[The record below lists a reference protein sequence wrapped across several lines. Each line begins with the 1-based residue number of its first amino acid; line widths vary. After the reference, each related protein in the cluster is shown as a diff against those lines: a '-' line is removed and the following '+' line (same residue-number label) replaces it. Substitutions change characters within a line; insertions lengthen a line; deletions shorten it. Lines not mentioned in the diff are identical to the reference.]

1 MRGDETQAVRIT
13 HPHHPLSGQIVTVLR
28 WCQRKQGGLA
38 LVIPMPDGTQ
48 GSIPASWTE
57 PVTDTTA
64 TTAANTEPLQ
74 LWVNAQTLLSLSKL
88 VSALMAHPDRER
100 RCSDG
105 ALPDPGRDDP

>member
-1 MRGDETQAVRIT
+1 MRGGETQAVRII

-28 WCQRKQGGLA
+28 WYHRKQGGLA

-48 GSIPASWTE
+48 VFIPASWTE

-64 TTAANTEPLQ
+64 TSVANTETSQ

-105 ALPDPGRDDP
+105 AHPDPGRDGP